1 MKFKRASMPC
11 GMLML
16 ESLGIRSSVAAEVV
30 LYSSNDVETV
40 NRVVEQFTKENP
52 GIKVLVVRAVRNL
65 EEAALSLARPL
76 GKVLSGVTT
85 PLVLSSVFSGALIV
99 FAHVIGGFGVPAI
112 LGARTPVLAVKAYNE
127 FVSEMGGN
135 PTVASLLV
143 FLGIG
148 MLLIQKG
155 IVERR
160 QFQMESGRTPAP
172 LTISGWRAKLAIT
185 CVLAVV
191 GLSLLPTLVVT
202 VTAITPSVG
211 PVLQYGGFT
220 LSHIQYALF
229 RAPEPL
235 FNSLTLATVV
245 TVAGVLFSVSAAYL
259 IVKRA
264 YLLSR
269 TLDGL
274 VMLPLAVAGTVFGIA
289 LTNYFNS
296 GWLVLTGSWLSCT
309 SEA

>member
-11 GMLML
+11 GMLIL

-52 GIKVLVVRAVRNL
+52 GIKVLVVRAGRNL

-160 QFQMESGRTPAP
+160 QFQMESAP
-172 LTISGWRAKLAIT
+172 LTISGWRAKLATT

-202 VTAITPSVG
+202 VTAT
-211 PVLQYGGFT
+211 Y
-220 LSHIQYALF
+220 
-229 RAPEPL
+229 
-235 FNSLTLATVV
+235 SL
-245 TVAGVLFSVSAAYL
+245 
-259 IVKRA
+259 
-264 YLLSR
+264 LLLL
-269 TLDGL
+269 TIFI
-274 VMLPLAVAGTVFGIA
+274 PLALDRWA
-289 LTNYFNS
+289 LHLKI
-296 GWLVLTGSWLSCT
+296 GAI
-309 SEA
+309 E